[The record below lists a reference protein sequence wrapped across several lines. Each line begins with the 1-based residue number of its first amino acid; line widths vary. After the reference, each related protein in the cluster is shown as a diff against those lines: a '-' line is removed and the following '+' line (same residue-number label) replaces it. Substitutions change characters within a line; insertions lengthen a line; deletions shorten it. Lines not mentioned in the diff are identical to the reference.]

1 MDYDGFFK
9 QRLICS
15 AVAEEV
21 GSEVRTAG
29 DRDNLLR
36 GMREAHRRQPAPI
49 GQCPRTTAAIRS

>member
-9 QRLICS
+9 QRLMCS

-29 DRDNLLR
+29 
-36 GMREAHRRQPAPI
+36 G
-49 GQCPRTTAAIRS
+49 

>member
-9 QRLICS
+9 KRLMCS

-29 DRDNLLR
+29 D
-36 GMREAHRRQPAPI
+36 
-49 GQCPRTTAAIRS
+49 